1 MKKFV
6 LIPCL
11 IVFSALFLSHAYASA
26 AEKIGF
32 INMREVMARSDA
44 GKAMEAEFKKAVEGK
59 KVAIQKKEG
68 EIKKLKE
75 NLDKQRSVLTPQ
87 ALQEKEMQYQVEYRE
102 YERMVKD
109 ANEELRAKEQFL
121 SNKLIP
127 EIIKAATTI
136 GQKEKYA
143 VILEESAA
151 VYSSKENSLT
161 DKVIKELNKTYQG
174 K

>member
-6 LIPCL
+6 LILCL
-11 IVFSALFLSHAYASA
+11 VVFSVMFLGHTYASA

-32 INMREVMARSDA
+32 INMREIIDRSDA
-44 GKAMEAEFKKAVEGK
+44 GKAIKAELDKAVEGK
-59 KVAIQKKEG
+59 KAAIQQKERELKKA
-68 EIKKLKE
+68 KE

-87 ALQEKEMQYQVEYRE
+87 AMQEKEMQYQVEYRE
-102 YERMVKD
+102 YERLLKD
-109 ANEELRAKEQFL
+109 STEELRAKDQFMA
-121 SNKLIP
+121 NKLIP
-127 EIIKAATTI
+127 EIIKVVRNI
-136 GQKEKYA
+136 GQREKYA

-151 VYSSKENSLT
+151 AYSAKENSLT